1 MPAPFSPPLLGIGMS
16 LNCSSVT
23 GVLLPADQTYLFVW
37 NPEYYL
43 LSQNSLSL
51 SKTTCHFLFGFRYQ
65 LLAYHTACCL
75 SVCPPNGR
83 FACPV
88 LLQLTLC
95 PLSAGPRPPQNSSQA
110 CTISLEQDV
119 SLYNWSEEQCNPWDQ
134 TQKSTALCHEPLED
148 RS

>member
-1 MPAPFSPPLLGIGMS
+1 MS
-16 LNCSSVT
+16 LNCSSVLT
-23 GVLLPADQTYLFVW
+23 RLICLSEILSII
-37 NPEYYL
+37 YYL
-43 LSQNSLSL
+43 RILCL

-95 PLSAGPRPPQNSSQA
+95 PLSPGPRPPQNSSQA

-119 SLYNWSEEQCNPWDQ
+119 LSYNWSEEQCNAWDQ
-134 TQKSTALCHEPLED
+134 TKKSTALCHEPLED
-148 RS
+148 RSQNVLCSLCRHSRPGSEIAES